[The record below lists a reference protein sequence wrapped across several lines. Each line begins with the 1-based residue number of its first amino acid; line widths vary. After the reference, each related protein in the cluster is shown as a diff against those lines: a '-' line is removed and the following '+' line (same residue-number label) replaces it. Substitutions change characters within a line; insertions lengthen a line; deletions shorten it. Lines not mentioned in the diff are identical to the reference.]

1 MICSIVQMVY
11 VKSSTS
17 FIISSFSSEKM
28 AMVANSL
35 YRLYKLA
42 LELKY
47 CMYNEVS
54 NSGCES
60 FPMSLYDYIIYIVLK
75 SNIMFTGV
83 HLRNIIVIT
92 HNCGHA
98 WRGRYWTL
106 CFAAAF
112 HFKQCF
118 VPDILPFYW
127 CCVSRVLVYTNTSTE
142 RKWSERVNT
151 TQQFWLFL
159 IK

>member
-112 HFKQCF
+112 HF
-118 VPDILPFYW
+118 D
-127 CCVSRVLVYTNTSTE
+127 SVLCLIFCHSTDVVYQGCWYIQTPL
-142 RKWSERVNT
+142 RKESDLKEWTPPNN
-151 TQQFWLFL
+151 FDYF
-159 IK
+159 